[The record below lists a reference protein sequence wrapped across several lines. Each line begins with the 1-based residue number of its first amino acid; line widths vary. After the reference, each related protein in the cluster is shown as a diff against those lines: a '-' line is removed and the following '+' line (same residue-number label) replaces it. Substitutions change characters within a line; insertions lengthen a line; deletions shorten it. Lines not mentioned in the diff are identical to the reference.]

1 VTDSHAASPLGPTV
15 ESRPG
20 LLRVLGLGT
29 AIALVVGNVIGSGIF
44 FKPGGIAADVGDF
57 RLIISAWIA
66 GGVVCI
72 LGGLCFAELGAML
85 PRAGGLYVYL
95 REAYGRPT
103 AFLFGWTEF
112 AFGKPASNA
121 ALSVAF
127 VGALDAAVGWDLGIF
142 AVVAVAAGVVSLMAW
157 INIVGV
163 IWGGR
168 VQAGTTIIKAGF
180 LGVVAALPFVLLAFR
195 GGTPAFSVDNYAT
208 TLSAAPHQTTFAA
221 QFAAAMLAVMWA
233 YNGWHGITPVAE
245 EIRDPE
251 RNIPR
256 ALFLGIG
263 ILIVLYVGANFAYH
277 GVLSMDEMA
286 AGGTSAA
293 QNMVRKSLLPI
304 SESAAGFGVALVTA
318 VIMTST
324 FGAINSN
331 ILEGPRVSF
340 AMGRDDVFFRG
351 LGRVHVNYRTPAVA
365 IAVQALMAAG
375 LLVATGGYVWVES
388 RAPRVESEAA
398 APAGGERTSNI
409 EHSTSNI
416 ESPAAGGESVTAAGS
431 QPSTLDPRP
440 RSNSDQLKDT
450 FTILTNLVV
459 FSASL
464 FYFLAVLAV
473 IVLRYRRP
481 EWRRPYRTH
490 GYPLV
495 PLLYLAFYTW
505 FLWYVYWGEP
515 LEANV
520 GLLLVALGLPAYY
533 GWRAW
538 ARRHPEDLRDGV

>member
-1 VTDSHAASPLGPTV
+1 MAENRDSTIDPSPLAPGM

-20 LLRVLGLGT
+20 LLRALGPGM
-29 AIALVVGNVIGSGIF
+29 AVALVVGNVIGSGIF

-57 RLIISAWIA
+57 RLIITAWIV
-66 GGVVCI
+66 GGLVCV

-127 VGALDAAVGWDLGIF
+127 VGALDAAVGWDLPIF
-142 AVVAVAAGVVSLMAW
+142 AVVALAAAVVSGMAW
-157 INIVGV
+157 VNILGV

-168 VQAGTTIIKAGF
+168 LQAGTTLIKAGF
-180 LGVVAALPFVLLAFR
+180 LGVVALLPFVMLAF
-195 GGTPAFSVDNYAT
+195 GGTPAFNVEHYGT
-208 TLSAAPHQTTFAA
+208 TLSSAPKQSTTLA

-286 AGGTSAA
+286 AGGTHAA
-293 QNMVRKSLLPI
+293 QNMVRKSLAAV
-304 SESAAGFGVALVTA
+304 SEPAAGVGVALVTA

-375 LLVATGGYVWVES
+375 LLAATWTYVRAASES
-388 RAPRVESEAA
+388 RGGDERTSHVEHQ
-398 APAGGERTSNI
+398 TSNI
-409 EHSTSNI
+409 ERSASD
-416 ESPAAGGESVTAAGS
+416 AGS
-431 QPSTLDPRP
+431 TAPDSGSQLSTL
-440 RSNSDQLKDT
+440 SSQLKTNSDLLKDA

-473 IVLRYRRP
+473 IVLRVRRP
-481 EWRRPYRTH
+481 DWRRPYRAH

-495 PLLYLAFYTW
+495 PLLYLAFYTV
-505 FLWYVYWGEP
+505 FLWYVYRDQR

-520 GLLLVALGLPAYY
+520 GLVLVALGLPAYF

-538 ARRHPEDLRDGV
+538 AARHPEDVSDGA

>member
-1 VTDSHAASPLGPTV
+1 VESPVTEPPPAALANPLGPDV

-29 AIALVVGNVIGSGIF
+29 AVAMVVGNVIGSGIF

-57 RLIISAWIA
+57 RLIISAWIV
-66 GGVVCI
+66 GGIVCV

-103 AFLFGWTEF
+103 AFLFGWSEF
-112 AFGKPASNA
+112 ALGKPASNA
-121 ALSVAF
+121 ALAVAF
-127 VGALDAAVGWDLGIF
+127 VGALDAAVGWDLSIF
-142 AVVAVAAGVVSLMAW
+142 AVVTLAAGIVSLMAW

-180 LGVVAALPFVLLAFR
+180 LGLVAVLPFAMLAF
-195 GGTPAFSVDNYAT
+195 GGTPAFDPANYGT
-208 TLSAAPHQTTFAA
+208 TLTGTPKQIGFVA

-277 GVLSMDEMA
+277 GVLSMDELA

-293 QNMVRKSLLPI
+293 QNMVRKSLAPAG
-304 SESAAGFGVALVTA
+304 ESAAGLGVALVTA

-340 AMGRDDVFFRG
+340 AMGRDDVFFRA

-365 IAVQALMAAG
+365 IAVQTLMATG
-375 LLVATGGYVWVES
+375 LLVATGAYVWVQS
-388 RAPRVESEAA
+388 QQANVGGVRATVVTEAA
-398 APAGGERTSNI
+398 ASVAANP
-409 EHSTSNI
+409 HPSTLN
-416 ESPAAGGESVTAAGS
+416 P
-431 QPSTLDPRP
+431 QPSTLDPQP
-440 RSNSDQLKDT
+440 ITNSKQLKDT
-450 FTILTNLVV
+450 FDILTNLVV

-490 GYPLV
+490 GYPAV
-495 PLLYLAFYTW
+495 PLLYLAFYAW
-505 FLWYVYWGEP
+505 FLWYVYWGAR

-520 GLLLVALGLPAYY
+520 GLALVILGLPAYY

-538 ARRHPEDLRDGV
+538 AKRHPEQVHVESQSL